1 MQKCISLS
9 ILEENILKDYIL
21 ECCVDS
27 VESALEAQKGGANRV
42 ELCSAL
48 VIGGLSPSVALF
60 EKVREVLNIK
70 IHVLLRPRFGDFCYT
85 DYEHEIIKDEVKK
98 FRELGADGVV
108 IGALK
113 QDGSLN
119 MEQMKELVEEAGDMS
134 ITLHRAF
141 DMCKDPMKTLYDVK
155 ELGIHTI
162 LTSGQ
167 KNSCING
174 TDLLAELV
182 KEAGKEVDILI
193 GGGVDASVIETLYNE
208 TGATS
213 YHMSGKITLD
223 SQMEYRK
230 EDVNMGVASMSEYEI
245 WRTSAERVAA
255 AKEIL
260 EKIRDKN

>member
-1 MQKCISLS
+1 M
-9 ILEENILKDYIL
+9 KDYIL

-27 VESALEAQKGGANRV
+27 VESAIAAQKGGANRV

-60 EKVREVLNIK
+60 QKVKEVLDIK

-85 DYEHEIIKDEVKK
+85 DYEHEIIKEEVRK

-108 IGALK
+108 IGTLK
-113 QDGSLN
+113 PDGTLN
-119 MEQMKELVEEAGDMS
+119 MGQMKELVEEAGTMS

-141 DMCKDPMKTLYDVK
+141 DMCKDPMKTLNDVK

-174 TDLLAELV
+174 TDLLAKLV
-182 KEAGKEVDILI
+182 EEADKKVDILI
-193 GGGVDASVIETLYNE
+193 GGGVDASVIEELYNK

-223 SQMEYRK
+223 SKMEYRRS
-230 EDVNMGVASMSEYEI
+230 DVNMGVASMSEYEI
-245 WRTSAERVAA
+245 WRTSSNRVSA
-255 AKEIL
+255 AKEVL
-260 EKIRDKN
+260 EKLRDKN

>member
-1 MQKCISLS
+1 M
-9 ILEENILKDYIL
+9 KDYIL

-27 VESALEAQKGGANRV
+27 VQSAIEAQSGGANRV

-60 EKVREVLNIK
+60 KKVREAIDIK

-85 DYEHEIIKDEVKK
+85 DYEHEIIKEEVKM

-108 IGALK
+108 IGTLK

-119 MEQMKELVEEAGDMS
+119 MEQMRELVSEAGEMS

-141 DMCKDPMKTLYDVK
+141 DMCENPMKALEDVK
-155 ELGIHTI
+155 KLGIHTI

-174 TDLLAELV
+174 TELLSELV
-182 KEAGKEVDILI
+182 RKAEKKVDILI
-193 GGGVDASVIETLYNE
+193 GGGVDASVIQELYDK

-223 SQMEYRK
+223 SEMQYRK
-230 EDVNMGVASMSEYEI
+230 EDVSMGVASMSEYEI
-245 WRTSAERVAA
+245 WRTSSLRVSA
-255 AKEIL
+255 AKKVL
-260 EKIRDKN
+260 DKIRDEK

>member
-1 MQKCISLS
+1 MYL
-9 ILEENILKDYIL
+9 LYPYYEENILKDYIL

-27 VESALEAQKGGANRV
+27 VESALEAQKGGANRI

-48 VIGGLSPSVALF
+48 VIGGLTPSVALF
-60 EKVREVLNIK
+60 QRVKELLDIK

-85 DYEHEIIKDEVKK
+85 DYEHEIIKEEVRK

-108 IGALK
+108 IGTLK
-113 QDGSLN
+113 PDGTLN
-119 MEQMKELVEEAGDMS
+119 MEQMTELVKEAGEMS

-141 DMCKDPMKTLYDVK
+141 DMCKDPIETLENVK

-174 TDLLAELV
+174 TQLLSELV
-182 KEAGKEVDILI
+182 RKADNKVDILI
-193 GGGVDASVIETLYNE
+193 GGGVDAAVIEELHNN

-213 YHMSGKITLD
+213 YHMSGKVTID
-223 SQMEYRK
+223 SKMEYRK
-230 EDVNMGVASMSEYEI
+230 EDVSMGVASMNEYEI
-245 WRTSAERVAA
+245 WRTSSDRVSA
-255 AKEIL
+255 AKRIL
-260 EKIRDKN
+260 DKIRDKNE

>member
-1 MQKCISLS
+1 M
-9 ILEENILKDYIL
+9 KDYIL

-60 EKVREVLNIK
+60 KMVRDAIDIK

-85 DYEHEIIKDEVKK
+85 EYEHEIIKEEVKM
-98 FRELGADGVV
+98 FRELGADGIV
-108 IGALK
+108 IGTLK

-119 MEQMKELVEEAGDMS
+119 MEQMRELVSEAGEMS

-141 DMCKDPMKTLYDVK
+141 DMCEDPMKTLEDVK
-155 ELGIHTI
+155 DLGIHTI

-174 TDLLAELV
+174 TELLAELV
-182 KEAGKEVDILI
+182 RKADNKVDILI
-193 GGGVDASVIETLYNE
+193 GGGVDASVIQELYDK

-223 SQMEYRK
+223 SEMQYRK
-230 EDVNMGVASMSEYEI
+230 EDVSMGVASMSEYEI
-245 WRTSAERVAA
+245 WRTSSVRVAA
-255 AKEIL
+255 AKNVL
-260 EKIRDKN
+260 DKIRDEK